1 MLTIHKNRVA
11 QSEPSP
17 EQAERMDRSQA
28 TVDWLWQRPPD
39 ELAGYRGQWIAAFD
53 CRIVASAP
61 SRAALKPLI
70 AHLDR
75 RLVVVQRIEQGW
87 HVR

>member
-1 MLTIHKNRVA
+1 MLTIHKSRIAEPA
-11 QSEPSP
+11 QSP

-28 TVDWLWQRPPD
+28 TVDWLWQLSPD
-39 ELAGYRGQWIAAFD
+39 ELANYRGQWIAAVD
-53 CRIVASAP
+53 CQIVASAP
-61 SRAALKPLI
+61 SRAELKPLI

>member
-1 MLTIHKNRVA
+1 MLTVKETRSA
-11 QSEPSP
+11 DWQPTSE
-17 EQAERMDRSQA
+17 QVDRMDRSQT
-28 TVDWLWQRPPD
+28 TVDWLWQLPPNQ
-39 ELAGYRGQWIAAFD
+39 LAPFRDQWIAAFD
-53 CRIVASAP
+53 CQIVASA
-61 SRAALKPLI
+61 STRAALKPLI